1 VEGDRLR
8 VDTRTKIIKAADLV
22 SLDPPRPLLVAIA
35 RFDVLRTAM
44 VHELAAAR
52 QRTGAKTLLAV
63 VRPLADELAPLPA
76 RAEMAASLRVVDYVF
91 ILEDEDLSSLPAE
104 LRPIEIVSLEEAD
117 AARIRQLIEHV
128 HSRQSV

>member
-1 VEGDRLR
+1 
-8 VDTRTKIIKAADLV
+8 VDTRTKILTASDLT

-44 VHELAAAR
+44 VHQLAAAR

-91 ILEDEDLSSLPAE
+91 ILEDGDLSSLPAE